1 MRLLSFHA
9 DGFGILAQTGAEG
22 LGPGINIFLGDNEA
36 GKSTCLA
43 FLRAMLTGYPS
54 GRKERQ
60 AGQPLRGGQ
69 AGGSLTLESGSHG
82 LLHLHRRPGPGSGR
96 LQLTGPDGA
105 PVPESLL
112 EQIFRGIDRQ
122 VYRNVFGFSL
132 GELQRFESLDDEAV
146 RHALYGAS
154 FGTGLRSPADVLR
167 ALQQQADAIYR
178 PQGRKLPL
186 NVQTGVWQ
194 ELRARIRQADAQSSR
209 YDALC
214 ARWQQRK
221 QDLEALRRH
230 KTELETAL
238 RRTERRLSVWEQ
250 WREWHLLGMQ
260 LERLSG
266 LPQDFPPQ
274 GRERLARLR
283 EREED
288 GRRALQGLREQCART
303 RGQLRELCPDQALAA
318 ALPHLRAL
326 TEQNATYRQALTDLP
341 LARLRKEQLGR
352 RLREELSRLGPDWDC
367 ARIRATDRSVFGREE
382 LERQAA
388 ALATCATALQMA
400 RQREDEAAAALAQAE
415 ETHQAHLQRLE
426 ALPDRQPPLDSG
438 QQRHL
443 QRLLE
448 NWQEKRDDL
457 PRWQRRQQRA
467 REAFSRACVPLR
479 LDEGDLAGPE
489 RLLRHRDEALSL
501 SSRLGHLTDRLRSL
515 QERQGHARQEQ
526 DKLQQRETALV
537 QAIDHHPAPEQED
550 LDRFAA
556 AVRHC
561 RTLRAGIAA
570 ETIRQEG
577 LAQQARQL
585 ARPLTGGSLPLLCL
599 GLMLLIPGLALLL
612 AGQWAPELLPW
623 PGLAASSWTGGL
635 AGACGLALLAG
646 GMPHAGKAE
655 RHRRQEAE
663 RIRQLLEESS
673 ARLREQQ
680 HRLAHL
686 PLPRGMTSEVPD
698 AGELEARLE
707 KQQALRRQLDQLLQE
722 HDRLRQE
729 LRSVR
734 QTLARLAAQEQ
745 ELLAA
750 VQEVEQRWQAMLPA
764 ATAAAFAPAAAGL
777 LCERAATAATLA
789 EALRTAGDD
798 AGHAASSLQQTET
811 ALRDLLALLPPD
823 AACPGLPEAVR
834 RCLALCQEAEEDRS
848 RHQQAALEA
857 AASAG
862 LLERCR
868 KTLEDSRCRTR
879 GAARQ
884 LETAQAAWTANLHSL
899 GLPEE
904 LAPGTVHAALDG
916 MEACLRLEA
925 ELQQEGSRL
934 QRLHDDVEALRAP
947 LAALLEELGRPVPQQ
962 DADWLR
968 QLEMLCEAAEDAR
981 HRAAEQARLR
991 RLLDEQEMACRR
1003 AENDL
1008 DGIRADLAA
1017 LLRQGGARDDG
1028 DFLQTAALL
1037 EERRHTEQR
1046 RLLLEDSLRLVAGA
1060 QPLEAFLSSF
1070 REEARE
1076 EEEQACNEQRR
1087 SLEELRQEEDAL
1099 AEDVAALGVR
1109 VEAMQQD
1116 GTLADLLQQEADQR
1130 EELQRQAR
1138 AWCRLRLAHALLHRA
1153 KLAFEK
1159 ERQPRVIRRAA
1170 AIFRDITA
1178 GAWQDVG
1185 AVVGDSS
1192 LRVMPPQGEPVSPEQ
1207 LSRGTQEQLYLALRL
1222 AYIQDHAAQASSLPV
1237 IMDDVLV
1244 DFDPGRAR
1252 RTARILGALGEGEYG
1267 PRQQLLFFTCH
1278 PHTAALLREAQPSA
1292 PLFLLDKGQIR
1303 PAGPEEAKEEIVCI

>member
-9 DGFGILAQTGAEG
+9 DGFGILAQTGAED

-69 AGGSLTLESGSHG
+69 AGGSLILEGGPHG

-96 LQLTGPDGA
+96 LQLTGPDGS
-105 PVPESLL
+105 PVPDSLL
-112 EQIFRGIDRQ
+112 EQLFRGIDRQ

-167 ALQQQADAIYR
+167 TLQQQADAIYR

-186 NVQTGVWQ
+186 NVQAGSWQ
-194 ELRARIRQADAQSSR
+194 ELRARIRQADARSSR
-209 YDALC
+209 YDDLC

-221 QDLEALRRH
+221 QDLEGLRRR
-230 KTELETAL
+230 KTELETGL

-250 WREWHLLGMQ
+250 WREWHLLGMR

-274 GRERLARLR
+274 GRERLTRLR

-288 GRRALQGLREQCART
+288 NRRALQGLREQCART

-318 ALPHLRAL
+318 ALPRLRAL
-326 TEQNATYRQALTDLP
+326 TEQSATYRQALADLP
-341 LARLRKEQLGR
+341 LAHLRKEQLCR
-352 RLREELSRLGPDWDC
+352 RLQEGLSRLGPGWDC
-367 ARIRATDRSVFGREE
+367 ARIRAADRSVFGREA

-388 ALATCATALQMA
+388 TLATGTTALQMA
-400 RQREDEAAAALAQAE
+400 RRREDEAAAALAQAE
-415 ETHQAHLQRLE
+415 ETRQAQLQRLA
-426 ALPDRQPPLDSG
+426 ALPHRQPPLDSDQ
-438 QQRHL
+438 QQRL

-448 NWQEKRDDL
+448 SRQEKQDDL

-467 REAFSRACVPLR
+467 REALES
-479 LDEGDLAGPE
+479 
-489 RLLRHRDEALSL
+489 
-501 SSRLGHLTDRLRSL
+501 
-515 QERQGHARQEQ
+515 
-526 DKLQQRETALV
+526 
-537 QAIDHHPAPEQED
+537 
-550 LDRFAA
+550 FAA
-556 AVRHC
+556 AVRQC

-570 ETIRQEG
+570 ETVRQEG

-585 ARPLTGGSLPLLCL
+585 ARPLTGGSLPLLCM
-599 GLMLLIPGLALLL
+599 GIVFLLSGLALLL
-612 AGQWAPELLPW
+612 AGHWAPELLPW
-623 PGLAASSWTGGL
+623 PGPAAPPWTGGL
-635 AGACGLALLAG
+635 AALCGLALLAG
-646 GMPHAGKAE
+646 GMPHAGKEE
-655 RHRRQEAE
+655 RRRREEAE
-663 RIRQLLEESS
+663 RLRQLLEACSG
-673 ARLREQQ
+673 RLREQQ
-680 HRLAHL
+680 RRLAQL
-686 PLPRGMTSEVPD
+686 PLPRTVADDIPD
-698 AGELEARLE
+698 ADELEARLE
-707 KQQALRRQLDQLLQE
+707 KQQLLRRQLDQLLLE
-722 HDRLRQE
+722 HDSLRQE

-734 QTLARLAAQEQ
+734 QTLARLAEQEQ

-750 VQEVEQRWQAMLPA
+750 VQEGEKRWQAMLPA
-764 ATAAAFAPAAAGL
+764 ATVAAFAPAAAGL
-777 LCERAATAATLA
+777 LFERAATAATLA

-798 AGHAASSLQQTET
+798 AGHAALSLQQTET
-811 ALRDLLALLPPD
+811 AVRDLLALLPPD
-823 AACPGLPEAVR
+823 AACPDLPEAVR
-834 RCLALCQEAEEDRS
+834 RALALCREAEEAGT
-848 RHQQAALEA
+848 RHQQAAAEA
-857 AASAG
+857 TAGAG

-868 KTLEDSRCRTR
+868 KALEDSRCRTR
-879 GAARQ
+879 EAARK
-884 LETAQAAWTANLHSL
+884 LETARTGWAAGLRSL
-899 GLPEE
+899 GLPED

-916 MEACLRLEA
+916 MDACLRLEA
-925 ELQQEGSRL
+925 ELQQEDSRL
-934 QRLHDDVEALRAP
+934 QRLHHDVEALRAP
-947 LAALLEELGRPVPQQ
+947 LAALLTELGRPVPPQ
-962 DADWLR
+962 DADWIRHLD
-968 QLEMLCEAAEDAR
+968 MLAEAAEEAR
-981 HRAAEQARLR
+981 HHAAEQARLR
-991 RLLDEQEMACRR
+991 RLLAEQETACQR

-1017 LLRQGGARDDG
+1017 LLRQGEARDDG
-1028 DFLQTAALL
+1028 AFLQTADLL
-1037 EERRHTEQR
+1037 EERHQAEQR
-1046 RLLLEDSLRLVAGA
+1046 RLLLEDSLRLVAGD
-1060 QPLEAFLSSF
+1060 QPLETFLAAF

-1076 EEEQACNEQRR
+1076 EEEQGRDEQQR
-1087 SLEELRQEEDAL
+1087 LLAELRQEEDAL

-1116 GTLADLLQQEADQR
+1116 GTLADLLQQEAGQR

-1185 AVVGDSS
+1185 AVVGDSG

-1222 AYIQDHAAQASSLPV
+1222 AYIQDHAAQAGPLPV

-1252 RTARILGALGEGEYG
+1252 RTARILGDFSQGKYG
-1267 PRQQLLFFTCH
+1267 VRQQLLFFTCH
-1278 PHTAALLREAQPSA
+1278 PHTAALLREMQPGA
-1292 PLFLLDKGQIR
+1292 PFFLLDKGRIR
-1303 PAGPEEAKEEIVCI
+1303 PAGPEETPEGPSRP

>member
-69 AGGSLTLESGSHG
+69 AGGSLTLESGPHG

-105 PVPESLL
+105 PVPDSLL
-112 EQIFRGIDRQ
+112 EQLFRGIDRQ

-154 FGTGLRSPADVLR
+154 FGTGLRSPAGVLR

-221 QDLEALRRH
+221 QDLEALRRR

-288 GRRALQGLREQCART
+288 GRRALLGLREQCART

-318 ALPHLRAL
+318 ALPRLRTLA
-326 TEQNATYRQALTDLP
+326 EQAATYRQALTDLP
-341 LARLRKEQLGR
+341 LARLRREQVGR
-352 RLREELSRLGPDWDC
+352 RLREELSRLGPGWDC
-367 ARIRATDRSVFGREE
+367 VRIRATDRSVFGREE

-388 ALATCATALQMA
+388 ALATCSTALQMA
-400 RQREDEAAAALAQAE
+400 RQREDEAAAALAQAK

-467 REAFSRACVPLR
+467 REAFSRACAPLR
-479 LDEGDLAGPE
+479 LDEDDLAGPE

-501 SSRLGHLTDRLRSL
+501 AARLGHLTDRLRDL
-515 QERQGHARQEQ
+515 RERQGHARQEQ
-526 DKLQQRETALV
+526 DKLQQREAALV
-537 QAIDHHPAPEQED
+537 QAIDQHPAPEQED
-550 LDRFAA
+550 LDSFAA

-561 RTLRAGIAA
+561 RALRAGIAA

-585 ARPLTGGSLPLLCL
+585 ARPLTGSSLPLLCM

-612 AGQWAPELLPW
+612 AGQWAPELIPW
-623 PGLAASSWTGGL
+623 PELAASPWAGGL

-655 RHRRQEAE
+655 RHRRQEE
-663 RIRQLLEESS
+663 GRVRQLLEESS

-686 PLPRGMTSEVPD
+686 PLPHGMTNEAPD
-698 AGELEARLE
+698 ADELGARLE
-707 KQQALRRQLDQLLQE
+707 KQQDLRRQLDQLLQE

-750 VQEVEQRWQAMLPA
+750 VQEVEHRWQAMLPA
-764 ATAAAFAPAAAGL
+764 ATAAAFAPEAAGL

-798 AGHAASSLQQTET
+798 AGHAASSMQQTET
-811 ALRDLLALLPPD
+811 AVRDLLALLPPD

-834 RCLALCQEAEEDRS
+834 RCLALCREAEEARS
-848 RHQQAALEA
+848 RHQQAAAEA
-857 AASAG
+857 TTSAG

-868 KTLEDSRCRTR
+868 KTLEDSRCRTQE
-879 GAARQ
+879 AARQ
-884 LETAQAAWTANLHSL
+884 MEAARADWTASLRSL
-899 GLPEE
+899 GLPED

-925 ELQQEGSRL
+925 ELQQEGSHL

-947 LAALLEELGRPVPQQ
+947 LAALLEELGRPVPPQ

-991 RLLDEQEMACRR
+991 RSLDEQETACRR

-1017 LLRQGGARDDG
+1017 LLRQGEARDDG

-1037 EERRHTEQR
+1037 EERRQTEQR

-1076 EEEQACNEQRR
+1076 EEEQARDGQQRL
-1087 SLEELRQEEDAL
+1087 LEELRQEEDAL

-1116 GTLADLLQQEADQR
+1116 GTLADLLQQEAGQR

-1138 AWCRLRLAHALLHRA
+1138 AWCRLRLAHALIHRA

-1222 AYIQDHAAQASSLPV
+1222 AYIQDHAAQASPLPV

-1252 RTARILGALGEGEYG
+1252 RTARILGDLGEGKYG

-1278 PHTAALLREAQPSA
+1278 PHTAAMLREIQPGA
-1292 PLFLLDKGQIR
+1292 PFFLLEKGQIR
-1303 PAGPEEAKEEIVCI
+1303 PAGPEGPEGGLARP